1 MAIGSSLDISSHLCY
16 SVLNFITED
25 ILEQIK
31 TFWQAVREFWQ
42 TGKTGIAL
50 FLISF
55 FALIYGY
62 IAMEFEITQGWKGHV
77 SVQNILKDVS
87 AFIPV
92 GGAFVATIIGG
103 IDIIMLLS
111 DFIQARREKRIEAAK
126 VEGIAEGIAE
136 GKVEGIAEGIAKG
149 IAEGIAKGIVEGR
162 AEGEARAYREFAEW
176 DRRRKEAEA
185 RGEEFTEPPPTQPQ
199 EQSQEKPKE

>member
-1 MAIGSSLDISSHLCY
+1 M
-16 SVLNFITED
+16 ED
-25 ILEQIK
+25 FLEQIK

-77 SVQNILKDVS
+77 SIQNVLKDVS

-126 VEGIAEGIAE
+126 IEGIAEGIAE
-136 GKVEGIAEGIAKG
+136 GKVEG

-162 AEGEARAYREFAEW
+162 AEGEARAYREFTEW

-185 RGEEFTEPPPTQPQ
+185 RGEAFTEPPPTQPQ

>member
-1 MAIGSSLDISSHLCY
+1 MAVTGSD
-16 SVLNFITED
+16 N
-25 ILEQIK
+25 ILK
-31 TFWQAVREFWQ
+31 QAVREFWK

-77 SVQNILKDVS
+77 SIQNVLKDVS

-136 GKVEGIAEGIAKG
+136 GKVEGKVEG
-149 IAEGIAKGIVEGR
+149 IAEGIAEGR
-162 AEGEARAYREFAEW
+162 AEGIAEGEARAYRKCAEW

>member
-1 MAIGSSLDISSHLCY
+1 M
-16 SVLNFITED
+16 ED
-25 ILEQIK
+25 FLEQIK

-77 SVQNILKDVS
+77 SIQNVLKDVS

-149 IAEGIAKGIVEGR
+149 IAEGIA
-162 AEGEARAYREFAEW
+162 EGEARAYRKCAEW

>member
-1 MAIGSSLDISSHLCY
+1 MAIGSSLDISSRLCY

-25 ILEQIK
+25 FLKQIK
-31 TFWQAVREFWQ
+31 TFWQVVREFWK

-77 SVQNILKDVS
+77 SVQNVLKDVS

-103 IDIIMLLS
+103 IDLIMLLS

-126 VEGIAEGIAE
+126 IE

-149 IAEGIAKGIVEGR
+149 RAEGR

-185 RGEEFTEPPPTQPQ
+185 RGEAFTEPPPTQ
-199 EQSQEKPKE
+199 SQEKPKE